1 MTAAA
6 LWILILLLAAGVFMI
21 RFSFIGFLG
30 DRSLPAWVMRLLRYV
45 PVAVLPAL
53 VAPQV
58 VWPAATGGA
67 LDAPRIVAALAALA
81 VGAASRNLIAAI
93 LGGMATL
100 YLMLWLAG

>member
-1 MTAAA
+1 MTGAG
-6 LWILILLLAAGVFMI
+6 LWLLILILAAGVFLI

-30 DRSLPAWVMRLLRYV
+30 DRTLPDWAMRMLRYV

-67 LDAPRIVAALAALA
+67 LDAPRMVAALAALA

-93 LGGMATL
+93 LAGMATL
-100 YLMLWLAG
+100 YLGLWLAG